1 MSTDISYL
9 QFANTYYALLNEQQF
24 NESDLNYQILDHH
37 FPILQ
42 KLSNLSNSGVSVFD
56 LYKKEHAFYSPGFCS
71 LLGYEI
77 NWIHEK
83 PQSYWDSR
91 IHPQDHIQLMKQGIT
106 LLKLFFGLGKE
117 EKSNHKLINE
127 YRMLN
132 ANDEY
137 IKVIEQH
144 QVLELDIH
152 GNLWLA
158 LSIIDISP
166 NQQMQD
172 EINSQL
178 INFRTGEILILPL
191 PKSSNEIP
199 SIQLSQRENEIL
211 HLVKS
216 GLLSKEISNKLNISL
231 HTVNTHR
238 QRILEKLGANNS
250 MEAVIFASRLGLV

>member
-1 MSTDISYL
+1 MSTEESYL
-9 QFANTYYALLNEQQF
+9 QFAHTYYALLNEQQF
-24 NESDLNYQILDHH
+24 IADELNYQLLEQHI
-37 FPILQ
+37 PVLQ
-42 KLSNLSNSGVSVFD
+42 NLSTLSNSGVSVFD

-71 LLGYEI
+71 LLGYET
-77 NWIHEK
+77 NWIYEK

-91 IHPQDHIQLMKQGIT
+91 IHPHDHLQLMQQGVT
-106 LLKLFFGLGKE
+106 LLKLFFSLGKE
-117 EKSNHKLINE
+117 EKTNYKLINE

-132 ANDEY
+132 AHDEY

-144 QVLELDIH
+144 QVLELDKQ

-166 NQQMQD
+166 NQQTQD

-178 INFRTGEILILPL
+178 INFKTGEILPFALSN
-191 PKSSNEIP
+191 SSSEIP
-199 SIQLSQRENEIL
+199 SIHLSQRENEIL

-238 QRILEKLGANNS
+238 QRILGKLGANNS
-250 MEAVIFASRLGLV
+250 MEAVSFASRLGLV